1 MFQNFIKVNINI
13 TKLLKLVKM
22 FFIDLSN
29 INAIKSEENTD
40 LTLSQD
46 SFSNISH
53 NLSNSSQIHVSLSN
67 QPPQQLQQQQHQHHQ
82 QQPQQQQ
89 QQTPPHLTPDNIQP
103 LPSNIINRH
112 TNNIEVYIFFKKK
125 VINKIEE

>member
-1 MFQNFIKVNINI
+1 
-13 TKLLKLVKM
+13 M

-67 QPPQQLQQQQHQHHQ
+67 QQPQQLQQQQHQHHQ